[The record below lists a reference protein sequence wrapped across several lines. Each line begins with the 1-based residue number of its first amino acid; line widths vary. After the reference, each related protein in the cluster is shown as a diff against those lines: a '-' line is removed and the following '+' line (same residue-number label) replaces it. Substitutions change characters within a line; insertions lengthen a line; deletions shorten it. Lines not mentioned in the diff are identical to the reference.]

1 MFMAV
6 FLKFFVIPHFGSRI
20 TFRTHFSLHIFFCL
34 FIFILKNTVIHLR
47 FTRVFYSGFSH
58 HCFIEIETLW
68 IFVYKFKLK
77 EWIVACSL
85 SYINVHE
92 WSSAWRKVRS
102 KLSFSNELSTV
113 CMFAAPWDKVGVLN
127 PYWKTFFPDVDG
139 LQQPRMPQL
148 CWHIVHIKDT
158 RKLIRNMWEVTHG
171 FTLSCN

>member
-1 MFMAV
+1 MFFTLV
-6 FLKFFVIPHFGSRI
+6 FHTTVLLKLKHSEF
-20 TFRTHFSLHIFFCL
+20 L
-34 FIFILKNTVIHLR
+34 FINLN
-47 FTRVFYSGFSH
+47 
-58 HCFIEIETLW
+58 W
-68 IFVYKFKLK
+68 K

-102 KLSFSNELSTV
+102 KLSFSNELGTV

-158 RKLIRNMWEVTHG
+158 RKLIRNMWEVTNG
-171 FTLSCN
+171 FTLSYNLKKSPISWIVRNVIILL